1 MVSIGDDDNDNDEE
15 KEMPTAKRWFLFRRG
30 RCTYNEELLRIL
42 THLQIIIR
50 LCLLDSH
57 TPLLMTLLALVKVFG
72 EIWHCLMR

>member
-1 MVSIGDDDNDNDEE
+1 MVSIDDEEE
-15 KEMPTAKRWFLFRRG
+15 KECHRAKGGFYFDVGVVR
-30 RCTYNEELLRIL
+30 NEELLRIL

-57 TPLLMTLLALVKVFG
+57 TPLLTTLLALVKIFV